1 MLSFIKN
8 LVNSLEDSYHYLMY
22 LIEVEAYSTP
32 RQKWNI
38 KCNGTVNITLGRY
51 EINYI
56 DKQQNIQTHF
66 FPTSCICNVN
76 SITTPTSSNNDKN
89 YVQNLP
95 NNVTEDEMFFIFA
108 TLMFIW
114 FTLAIVIILCI
125 LIITLIITYISF
137 NSKSNS
143 SSGSDEKHKKIQTLF
158 NYDIERYA
166 LEACAPEIG

>member
-22 LIEVEAYSTP
+22 LIEVEAYSIP

-95 NNVTEDEMFFIFA
+95 NNVTEDEMLFIFA